1 MPTKIKF
8 ILTILV
14 LLITSLIFF
23 KHFEYNEFVKSS
35 IILVISIVM
44 VLGLWILPEATG
56 KTKETNEKK

>member
-23 KHFEYNEFVKSS
+23 KHFEYNEFLRSS

>member
-23 KHFEYNEFVKSS
+23 KHFEYDEFIRSS
-35 IILVISIVM
+35 VILVISIIM
-44 VLGLWILPEATG
+44 VFGLWILPEATG

>member
-23 KHFEYNEFVKSS
+23 KHFENNELVRSSVILVTS
-35 IILVISIVM
+35 IIM
-44 VLGLWILPEATG
+44 VFGLWILPEATG
-56 KTKETNEKK
+56 KTKEKNEKK

>member
-23 KHFEYNEFVKSS
+23 KHLEYNEFVRSS
-35 IILVISIVM
+35 IILVVSIVM

>member
-8 ILTILV
+8 ILTFLV

-23 KHFEYNEFVKSS
+23 KHLEYNEFIKSS
-35 IILVISIVM
+35 MILVISIIM
-44 VLGLWILPEATG
+44 VFGLWILPEATG

>member
-23 KHFEYNEFVKSS
+23 KHLEYNEFVRSS

>member
-23 KHFEYNEFVKSS
+23 KHFEYNEFVRGS

-56 KTKETNEKK
+56 KTKETNEKI

>member
-23 KHFEYNEFVKSS
+23 KHFENNELVRSS
-35 IILVISIVM
+35 VILVISIIM
-44 VLGLWILPEATG
+44 VFGLWILPEATG
-56 KTKETNEKK
+56 KTKEKNEKK

>member
-23 KHFEYNEFVKSS
+23 KHHEYNEFVRSS